1 MPPEHFMATENSPTI
16 LLLADEQHGVRLKSD
31 LEFLGY
37 DVHHV
42 VLTESGQLPS
52 SNQIPQQPESVI
64 VDCEGEGI
72 HGVVTGIR
80 KSISSE
86 KTPLIVFADE
96 KDALELDFSLG
107 ISDFIVK
114 PYSLREIE
122 ARLRLAFWNQDRP
135 TDSNT
140 IKVQNLVINTSRYEV
155 RVGGS
160 AVTMTLKEYELLKHL
175 VTHGGRVFTRAELL
189 DSIWGYDYYGGVRT
203 VDVHIRRLRS
213 KLGAMGNCITT
224 LRGVGYRFD
233 PTE

>member
-1 MPPEHFMATENSPTI
+1 MAENTPSI

-37 DVHHV
+37 GVHHRI
-42 VLTESGQLPS
+42 LTEAGALADDADFPDS
-52 SNQIPQQPESVI
+52 PESVL
-64 VDCEGEGI
+64 VECPAPALGALVA
-72 HGVVTGIR
+72 GVR
-80 KSISSE
+80 KSISAE
-86 KTPLIVFADE
+86 KVPLIVLADE

-107 ISDFIVK
+107 ISDFVVR

-122 ARLRLAFWNQDRP
+122 ARLRLVLWNQDRP
-135 TDSNT
+135 TDANT
-140 IKVQNLVINTSRYEV
+140 IKVQNLVINTTRYEV
-155 RVGGS
+155 RIGGK

-189 DSIWGYDYYGGVRT
+189 DSIWGYDYYGGMRT

-213 KLGAMGNCITT
+213 KLGTMGSCITT

-233 PTE
+233 PDE

>member
-1 MPPEHFMATENSPTI
+1 LNRTSSDNSLTL

-37 DVHHV
+37 EVHHQI
-42 VLTESGQLPS
+42 LNESGHLSDPDGLPYS
-52 SNQIPQQPESVI
+52 PDSIIVESTGQTLQGI
-64 VDCEGEGI
+64 VTA
-72 HGVVTGIR
+72 VR
-80 KSISSE
+80 NRISAE
-86 KTPLIVFADE
+86 KVPLIVLADE

-107 ISDFIVK
+107 ISDFVVR

-122 ARLRLAFWNQDRP
+122 ARLRLALWNQDRP
-135 TDSNT
+135 TDVNT
-140 IKVQNLVINTSRYEV
+140 IKIQNLVINTARYEV
-155 RVGGS
+155 RVGGKPI
-160 AVTMTLKEYELLKHL
+160 AMTLKEYELLKHL

-189 DSIWGYDYYGGVRT
+189 DSIWGYDYYGGMRT

-213 KLGAMGNCITT
+213 KLGPMGTCITT